1 MFKSLKFF
9 VVMGGLF
16 LFSVLP
22 LYARTM
28 GQRDTTFTQKK
39 VDAGC
44 MQQRVHRVGNI
55 NFCTTN
61 WGFLG
66 SESRGFPESQ
76 GGCFNPNPSQSL
88 AAPSFEFPKGSGLEY
103 LFQGAV
109 WVGGIVEGETL
120 VSVGADGWQFIY
132 EMFPDEEPGGCI
144 TEKSIRS
151 DTPNCHPPDTI
162 GAVSE
167 QDIIAEYT
175 DTVVSGT
182 SQDPYDNRPHKP
194 LGIEIIQN
202 SYSWGKT
209 GFDKIFILDYRII
222 NIGLHNIDSAYV
234 GFYYDGDVMHI
245 SNSSGFHDDITGF
258 KPFYV
263 SPANETT
270 EVNLAWLA
278 DNNGDPGYGVWTTH
292 SVTGVTALKV
302 LESPNSALKYS
313 YNWWVSEGNDPVNL
327 DWGPQKQANW
337 DLWSSRYGTW
347 CEGGKGTPCGDRAKY
362 FVMSND
368 EIDYD
373 QIYAAMDKT
382 AEGWLPPPDTNFR
395 QDLADGY
402 DTRYL
407 LSFGPF
413 QLPIQDTLH
422 FVMAL
427 IADDSFHTYPNNPID
442 TAMPDTFY
450 SRLNFSGLVQ
460 TALKAESLY
469 KGGYYTA
476 VDDENGSADNLPNG
490 FQLYQNYPNPFNPNT
505 VIEYALPQA
514 SYVELVIYNLLG
526 QRVRVLEDGHQNAGY
541 KRISWDG
548 RTDQGQIV
556 KSGIYFYQL
565 KVGESVSSKKM
576 ILVK

>member
-1 MFKSLKFF
+1 MFKNLKFL

-16 LFSVLP
+16 LFSGLP
-22 LYARTM
+22 LFARTM
-28 GQRDTTFTQKK
+28 WRRDTTFTQKK
-39 VDAGC
+39 ADAGC
-44 MQQRVHRVGNI
+44 IQQRVHRVGDI

-61 WGFLG
+61 WGFWG
-66 SESRGFPESQ
+66 SEARGLPESQ
-76 GGCFNPNPSQSL
+76 GGCFNPSPSQSL
-88 AAPSFEFPKGSGLEY
+88 PAPSFEFPKETGLEY
-103 LFQGAV
+103 LFQGAI

-120 VSVGADGWQFIY
+120 VSVGADGWLAVN
-132 EMFPDEEPGGCI
+132 EMSSTENCI
-144 TEKSIRS
+144 RERSILQS
-151 DTPNCHPPDTI
+151 TPNCNPPDNV

-167 QDIIAEYT
+167 QDIVSEYT
-175 DTVVSGT
+175 DTIVTGI

-194 LGIEIIQN
+194 LGIKVVQS

-209 GFDKIFILDYRII
+209 GFDRLFILDYRII

-245 SNSSGFHDDITGF
+245 SNSAGLKDDITGF
-258 KPFYV
+258 KRFYV
-263 SPANETT
+263 SPEDETT

-292 SVTGVTALKV
+292 SVTGVTALRV
-302 LESPNSALKYS
+302 LESPNPALKYS
-313 YNWWVSEGNDPVNL
+313 YNWWVSEGNNPDSL

-337 DLWSSRYGTW
+337 DLWLSRYSTW

-362 FVMSND
+362 FVMSNR
-368 EIDYD
+368 ENDYD
-373 QIYAAMDKT
+373 QIYSCIDKT
-382 AEGWLPPPDTNFR
+382 AEGWLSPPAIC

-427 IADDSFHTYPNNPID
+427 IADDSFHTDPNNPID

-450 SRLNFSGLVQ
+450 SKLNFSGLVQ

-514 SYVELVIYNLLG
+514 SYVELIIYNLLG
-526 QRVRVLEDGHQNAGY
+526 QKIRVLVNEHQNAGY
-541 KRISWDG
+541 KNVMGW
-548 RTDQGQIV
+548 
-556 KSGIYFYQL
+556 
-565 KVGESVSSKKM
+565 
-576 ILVK
+576 